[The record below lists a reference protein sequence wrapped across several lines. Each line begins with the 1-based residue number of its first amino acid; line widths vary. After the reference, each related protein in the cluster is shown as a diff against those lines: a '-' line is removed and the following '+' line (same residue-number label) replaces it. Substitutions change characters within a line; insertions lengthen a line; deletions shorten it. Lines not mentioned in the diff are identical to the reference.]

1 MSDTP
6 RMQFAILA
14 YRHAGFANIWKVGCD
29 IERELTASNERVR
42 LLISE
47 RDTARGYADQKW
59 KLRQEFHDLF
69 GTDDISE
76 AVALVRELQAR
87 IKRLEEDLMDA
98 KNKHAALVA
107 DVALYDD
114 RGERIKLLEEALSLI
129 TINCEDVHHSKKH
142 RHGWSEPC
150 PVVELISKAKEAKL

>member
-1 MSDTP
+1 MSYHIRDATKVLSDTP
-6 RMQFAILA
+6 RTDAAYFKPHSTMYDLA
-14 YRHAGFANIWKVGCD
+14 GEMKR

-76 AVALVRELQAR
+76 AVALVRGLQER
-87 IKRLEEDLMDA
+87 VQRLEQAGDLLTRMVCRQDGYGVYQDEEDA
-98 KNKHAALVA
+98 VNSW
-107 DVALYDD
+107 Y
-114 RGERIKLLEEALSLI
+114 
-129 TINCEDVHHSKKH
+129 
-142 RHGWSEPC
+142 
-150 PVVELISKAKEAKL
+150 KAKENKR